1 MLVERLAHALEYV
14 CIDVAGAVAKVCRHP
29 ALDLRGK
36 DGVSLPVHFFDDPA
50 MARDG
55 DALAR
60 WWWVDNRAQLGR
72 FAPDGKLLVLLEH
85 GVELKVVDDALSRET
100 HDEPATFGDLDMVD
114 LDEVAQQYAIVIGR
128 DTVEIAERENALSKL
143 GRCELAG
150 TGERR
155 HSLVV
160 EQTVGESIEL
170 GWLNPLFL
178 AIELNERDAL

>member
-1 MLVERLAHALEYV
+1 
-14 CIDVAGAVAKVCRHP
+14 
-29 ALDLRGK
+29 
-36 DGVSLPVHFFDDPA
+36 

-60 WWWVDNRAQLGR
+60 WWRVDNRAQLGR

-114 LDEVAQQYAIVIGR
+114 VDEVAQQYAIVIGR
-128 DTVEIAERENALSKL
+128 DTVEIAEREHTLSKL

>member
-1 MLVERLAHALEYV
+1 MLVERFAHALEYV
-14 CIDVAGAVAKVCRHP
+14 CIDVAGAVAKVCRHT

-36 DGVSLPVHFFDDPA
+36 DGVAFPVHFFDNPA
-50 MARDG
+50 VPRDG
-55 DALAR
+55 DAFAGR
-60 WWWVDNRAQLGR
+60 WRIDDRAQLGR
-72 FAPDGKLLVLLEH
+72 FAADGKLLVLLEH

-128 DTVEIAERENALSKL
+128 DTVEIAEREHTLSKL

-155 HSLVV
+155 HSLVI
-160 EQTVGESIEL
+160 EQAVGESIEFGRL
-170 GWLNPLFL
+170 DPLFL